1 MTNPR
6 IVELCGNESY
16 LISPRTASTIEVLPA
31 VAALKRR
38 YRVTKHTKFGVTVQY
53 SDAVTVNLMAS
64 GKARIEGVPSKERA
78 LAIYT
83 ELLQTLSNA

>member
-1 MTNPR
+1 MANPR

-16 LISPRTASTIEVLPA
+16 LISPRTASTIEVLPV

-53 SDAVTVNLMAS
+53 SDVVTVNLMAS